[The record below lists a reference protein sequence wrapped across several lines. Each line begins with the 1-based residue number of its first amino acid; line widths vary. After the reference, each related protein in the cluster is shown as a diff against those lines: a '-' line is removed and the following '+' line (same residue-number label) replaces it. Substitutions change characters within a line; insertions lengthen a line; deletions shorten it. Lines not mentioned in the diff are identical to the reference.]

1 MTVGEFFR
9 CLVWSSIGRDA
20 PAIEP
25 MDFRG
30 EAGFLSDSSGNPKPV
45 HREFGLDGYRHTPQ
59 REKDLAL
66 MSCPERS
73 PKAYR

>member
-1 MTVGEFFR
+1 
-9 CLVWSSIGRDA
+9 
-20 PAIEP
+20 

-30 EAGFLSDSSGNPKPV
+30 EAGFLSDGSGDPKPV

-66 MSCPERS
+66 WHSAARVALDHCEGGKGRS
-73 PKAYR
+73 LHASTKGQYCHALRHE